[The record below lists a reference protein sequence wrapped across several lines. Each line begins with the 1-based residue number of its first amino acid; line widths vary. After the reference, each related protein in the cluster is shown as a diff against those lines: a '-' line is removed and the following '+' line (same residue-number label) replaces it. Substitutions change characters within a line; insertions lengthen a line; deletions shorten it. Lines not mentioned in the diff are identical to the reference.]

1 MTPLLLGLAVAVA
14 APGPKDPPKADGPLV
29 GTWALESMTAGGT
42 PRPGLKATVTFA
54 QDGTYVTR
62 AEATPPLAV
71 QSQAG
76 TYRADPKRAPAEVDI
91 TSAAGG
97 VGPAR
102 TSVGIYRVDGDT
114 LTVCSTVDGARPK
127 GFDAPAGSNRTL
139 AVYRRVR
146 KD

>member
-71 QSQAG
+71 QSQ
-76 TYRADPKRAPAEVDI
+76 
-91 TSAAGG
+91 
-97 VGPAR
+97 
-102 TSVGIYRVDGDT
+102 VGIYRVDGDT